1 MAKAILFVVFT
12 VLFANTVSAANS
24 NVATKGDLK
33 QMLEYLDKRFE
44 QIDKRFE
51 QVDKRFEDQ
60 RSFMLTIISIFS
72 AIIAAMFYYMVSRF
86 NQHEQRMAQLIDKPA
101 SIEKIIFAVRTDS
114 TLRRELREALKVH

>member
-24 NVATKGDLK
+24 NAATKGDLK
-33 QMLEYLDKRFE
+33 QMLEYL
-44 QIDKRFE
+44 
-51 QVDKRFEDQ
+51 
-60 RSFMLTIISIFS
+60 
-72 AIIAAMFYYMVSRF
+72 
-86 NQHEQRMAQLIDKPA
+86 DKPA